1 MTHPARTR
9 PTPRGPSVAKA
20 RPREL
25 DDPRVTARR
34 ARLVYVRDDGPGIRR
49 VETRGGFRFVAPSGR
64 PASAADAARARAL
77 VIPPAWTDVW
87 ICPRA
92 NGHLQATGRDA
103 RGRKQ
108 YRYHPEFRARREASK
123 YGRVAAFAEALPTI
137 RRAVDAHLRT
147 PGLGRDK
154 VLATIVRL
162 LEITLI
168 RVGNE
173 EYARENGSFG
183 LTTLRER
190 HVDVQGSTI
199 RFAFRGKSGK
209 EREVEVSDPR
219 VARVVQRCHDLPG
232 QALFRYLDGGGAVR
246 TVEAS
251 DVNAFLRRVSG
262 RQITA
267 KDFRTWAGTVL
278 AAWALRELAP
288 FASVT
293 EAKRQV
299 VAAVRTV
306 AARLG
311 NTPAVCR
318 RAYVHPAVVKAH
330 FDGQLVQTLER
341 RAEDVLRADLPR
353 LSAAEAAVLVLIRE
367 RARTATRPRRR
378 LPRAA

>member
-1 MTHPARTR
+1 MDLPAQ
-9 PTPRGPSVAKA
+9 
-20 RPREL
+20 
-25 DDPRVTARR
+25 
-34 ARLVYVRDDGPGIRR
+34 
-49 VETRGGFRFVAPSGR
+49 
-64 PASAADAARARAL
+64 
-77 VIPPAWTDVW
+77 
-87 ICPRA
+87 C
-92 NGHLQATGRDA
+92 HLQA
-103 RGRKQ
+103 RGRSRSKAVPLP
-108 YRYHPEFRARREASK
+108 PEFRREASK
-123 YGRVAAFAEALPTI
+123 YGRVAASAEALPTI

-251 DVNAFLRRVSG
+251 DVNAFLRRASGGRSRRRTSG
-262 RQITA
+262 RG
-267 KDFRTWAGTVL
+267 RTVL
-278 AAWALRELAP
+278 AA
-288 FASVT
+288 
-293 EAKRQV
+293 
-299 VAAVRTV
+299 
-306 AARLG
+306 
-311 NTPAVCR
+311 
-318 RAYVHPAVVKAH
+318 
-330 FDGQLVQTLER
+330 
-341 RAEDVLRADLPR
+341 
-353 LSAAEAAVLVLIRE
+353 
-367 RARTATRPRRR
+367 RTA
-378 LPRAA
+378 